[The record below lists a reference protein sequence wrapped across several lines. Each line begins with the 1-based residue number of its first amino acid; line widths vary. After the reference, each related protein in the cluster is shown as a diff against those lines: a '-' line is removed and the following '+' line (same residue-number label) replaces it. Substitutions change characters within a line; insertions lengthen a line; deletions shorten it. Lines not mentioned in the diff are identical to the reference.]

1 MIKVIKIFLVI
12 MVISLMSTSISY
24 SISFGG
30 RACSSCSAAKNEEEN
45 VLNSVQDDLNN
56 DAKEG
61 KEAGEQTLEEPFI
74 NDNSGGMG
82 NQIEDVLE
90 SNSAID
96 QN

>member
-1 MIKVIKIFLVI
+1 MSKAIKTFLIV
-12 MVISLMSTSISY
+12 MVISLIFTSISY

-30 RACSSCSAAKNEEEN
+30 RECSSCSAVKNEEEN
-45 VLNSVQDDLNN
+45 VLNSVQDEINN
-56 DAKEG
+56 DAKDG

-74 NDNSGGMG
+74 NDNSSGMG
-82 NQIEDVLE
+82 NQIDDVLE

>member
-1 MIKVIKIFLVI
+1 MSNVIKTFLIVMI
-12 MVISLMSTSISY
+12 LSLVFTSISY

-30 RACSSCSAAKNEEEN
+30 RQCSSCSATKNEEEN
-45 VLNSVQDDLNN
+45 VLSSVQHDLNIE
-56 DAKEG
+56 AKEG

-82 NQIEDVLE
+82 NQIDDILE

-96 QN
+96 QK